1 MKEFFDNL
9 KKSLIDVG
17 IKNGDMVYVAS
28 DITALM
34 YEAAKLYGVKN
45 KTERDRFL
53 NEFINTFQN
62 VVGESGTLLFPIFT
76 WKFCKGILFDVNN
89 TQGEVGVLANWILKN
104 REDFIRTKHPI
115 YSFMVWGKEACSLHS
130 LENIDAWGDNSP
142 FAYLY
147 NYNGKMLLFN
157 VSLQRGFT
165 FMHYVEKKLKVPYR
179 YTKKFVNKY
188 IDESGLESIRIYSM
202 YVRDLDI
209 VSHELLKDSFLENY
223 GIVKIAHINNQ
234 TIKTFNFNDAYK
246 ILENDF
252 LNNSGKNCYSFE
264 NYEIDWNKGATH
276 NDEISYGVSE

>member
-9 KKSLIDVG
+9 KRSLIDVN

-28 DITALM
+28 DVTALM
-34 YEAAKLYGVKN
+34 YEANKLYGVKSR
-45 KTERDRFL
+45 TDRDKFL

-62 VVGESGTLLFPIFT
+62 IVGESGTLLFPIFT
-76 WKFCKGILFDVNN
+76 WKFCKGIPFDIKN
-89 TQGEVGVLANWILKN
+89 TQGEVGVLANWVLKN
-104 REDFIRTKHPI
+104 RPDFLRTKHPI
-115 YSFMVWGKEACSLHS
+115 YSFMVWGKKAAYLQN

-142 FAYLY
+142 FAYLH
-147 NYNGKMLLFN
+147 NHNGKMLLFN

-179 YTKKFVNKY
+179 YTKQFVNKY
-188 IDESGLESIRIYSM
+188 IDESGAESIRTYSM

-209 VSHELLKDSFLENY
+209 ISQELLKDIFLENY

-234 TIKTFNFNDAYK
+234 TIKVFNFNDAYK
-246 ILENDF
+246 ILKNDF
-252 LNNSGKNCYSFE
+252 LNNNAKNCYSFK

>member
-9 KKSLIDVG
+9 KKSFIDVG

-34 YEAAKLYGVKN
+34 YEATKLYGVKN
-45 KTERDRFL
+45 KIERDKFL
-53 NEFINTFQN
+53 NEFIDAFQN
-62 VVGESGTLLFPIFT
+62 SVGKSGTLLFPIFT
-76 WKFCKGILFDVNN
+76 WKFCKGIPFDINN

-104 REDFIRTKHPI
+104 RTDFLRTKHPI
-115 YSFMVWGKEACSLHS
+115 YSFMVWGKEADYLYK
-130 LENIDAWGDNSP
+130 LDNVDAWGEDSP

-147 NYNGKMLLFN
+147 NHNGKMFLFN

-188 IDESGLESIRIYSM
+188 IDEYGIESIRTYSM

-209 VSHELLKDSFLENY
+209 ISQELLKDSFLENY

-234 TIKTFNFNDAYK
+234 TIKSFNFNDAYK
-246 ILENDF
+246 ILKNDF
-252 LNNSGKNCYSFE
+252 LNNNGKNCYSFK